1 MDAITIVFAVVSALL
16 VFVIAAVT
24 VGREA
29 HRLDAVAPRAVYA
42 LDEAVDFVCDRLPE
56 SSQARL
62 TPGEVEQLLLFHMRW
77 LHAQGLQPGD
87 VVDRRQDIGESVVI
101 TEDSLTAY
109 LLGEAD
115 RNDVDLLDDVDAVNV
130 VNAHLQ
136 YFEAIG
142 AVGPQAPLDDVIE

>member
-1 MDAITIVFAVVSALL
+1 VDVVTIVFAVVAAIA

-42 LDEAVDFVCDRLPE
+42 LDEAVDFVCDRLPVE
-56 SSQARL
+56 SQARL
-62 TPGEVEQLLLFHMRW
+62 TPEEVEQLLVFHMQW
-77 LHAQGLQPGD
+77 LHSQGLQPD
-87 VVDRRQDIGESVVI
+87 KVVDRRQDIDDTVVV

-115 RNDVDLLDDVDAVNV
+115 RNDVDLLDDIDAVNV
-130 VNAHLQ
+130 VEAHLA